1 MNASEVFLAIV
12 LGIVVNEMC
21 DLSPWLAVRLVALA
35 ARLQHG
41 TSPRAEERS
50 EDFAA
55 YINDRPGKLFK
66 LLTALGFL
74 ATGAVTGLRRRQRSL
89 SLAVRWRVNEGL
101 LAIMLGGLVSGAD
114 PTFWPNPT
122 MWSVI
127 GGIVLGLSGLFQ
139 VVAAYANRPWYV
151 TANGIGLLASS
162 VGFALGAVG
171 SAIAIDAVPASVVEI
186 VMTVFL
192 SAGALLTFTSGL
204 RHIRRPRDIP
214 EFGLGS

>member
-1 MNASEVFLAIV
+1 MNASEVVLAIV

-35 ARLQHG
+35 ARFQHG

-50 EDFAA
+50 EDLAA

-74 ATGAVTGLRRRQRSL
+74 ATGAVTGLRRHQRSL
-89 SLAVRWRVNEGL
+89 SLAVRWRISEGL
-101 LAIMLGGLVSGAD
+101 LATGLGGLLSGAD
-114 PTFWPNPT
+114 PTFWSKPT

-139 VVAAYANRPWYV
+139 TAVAYANRPWYV

-171 SAIAIDAVPASVVEI
+171 GAITISASPASIIDI
-186 VMTVFL
+186 VMTVSL
-192 SAGALLTFTSGL
+192 SAGALLTFTIGL
-204 RHIRRPRDIP
+204 MHIRRPRDIP
-214 EFGLGS
+214 EVGLGS